1 MKLTEAR
8 ILYLARE
15 SLERMRSEG
24 LIEARNFAMALRHAR
39 ELIAEFIASGD
50 QVDIAVRRKNSER
63 KVLRPQNPAG
73 DKRFRNA
80 LRRQTVTPV
89 DFPSVIPRA
98 CDFSML
104 L

>member
-50 QVDIAVRRKNSER
+50 QVDIAVRRKIASLKRGVVEGSAEWQVLYRRYREEELR
-63 KVLRPQNPAG
+63 KKGPQAPKSRPG
-73 DKRFRNA
+73 
-80 LRRQTVTPV
+80 
-89 DFPSVIPRA
+89 
-98 CDFSML
+98 
-104 L
+104 

>member
-50 QVDIAVRRKNSER
+50 QVDIAVRRKIASLKRGVVEGSAEWQVLYRRYREEELR
-63 KVLRPQNPAG
+63 KKGPQAP
-73 DKRFRNA
+73 KP
-80 LRRQTVTPV
+80 RQ
-89 DFPSVIPRA
+89 
-98 CDFSML
+98 
-104 L
+104 